1 MPGEKAAAETVFVW
15 EGSHCRIFE
24 EEAIRDTKEIE
35 RQTQQIGRILT
46 EIAKNQLANTD
57 KM

>member
-1 MPGEKAAAETVFVW
+1 MSGEKAVNETVFVW

-24 EEAIRDTKEIE
+24 EEVLRDTKEIE
-35 RQTQQIGRILT
+35 RQTQQIGRILA
-46 EIAKNQLANTD
+46 EIAKNQPANTD